1 MKAILS
7 KFSSRAGRRLI
18 KCEYP
23 FETPVNSILINHLHQ
38 ISQETSSHKTSV
50 EFFSSVSSSR
60 WQVRQFAEGLGQKYQ
75 EGGKH
80 RTCVVFLRS
89 LKAVLQ
95 YSSVLDLLC
104 DQKTETAL
112 AWGCIHFLIKASI
125 HRHSFQSI
133 PASRTGIRAS
143 G

>member
-1 MKAILS
+1 M
-7 KFSSRAGRRLI
+7 
-18 KCEYP
+18 
-23 FETPVNSILINHLHQ
+23 
-38 ISQETSSHKTSV
+38 

-60 WQVRQFAEGLGQKYQ
+60 WQVEQFAEELGQKYQ

-80 RTCVVFLRS
+80 RTRVVFLRS

-104 DQKTETAL
+104 DQKTEAAL

-125 HRHSFQSI
+125 CRHSFQFI
-133 PASRTGIRAS
+133 RPWMLPALGLDHLQVGELRGW
-143 G
+143 